1 MFCTVQVNG
10 NLPIGTVVQFNT
22 ENQTWDTA
30 STAQDT
36 IGVIRETP
44 VQNEDDL
51 TWWVRVVFAGVV
63 EALADR
69 NIPIQGGRLNVS
81 NGKVFVD
88 NVNGGNGIISPISRG
103 QADRVANSLVLVDI
117 R

>member
-10 NLPIGTVVQFNT
+10 NLPVGTVVQFNT

-36 IGVIRETP
+36 IGVIREAP
-44 VQNEDDL
+44 IQNEDDL
-51 TWWVRVVFAGVV
+51 TWWARVVFAGVV

-69 NIPIQGGRLNVS
+69 DIQVQGGRLNVS
-81 NGKVFVD
+81 NGKDGAFYAHNKTRAD
-88 NVNGGNGIISPISRG
+88 CMSITAKIIE
-103 QADRVANSLVLVDI
+103 
-117 R
+117 

>member
-10 NLPIGTVVQFNT
+10 NLPVGTVVQFNT

-36 IGVIRETP
+36 IGVIREAP
-44 VQNEDDL
+44 IQNEDDL
-51 TWWVRVVFAGVV
+51 TWWARVVFAGVV

-69 NIPIQGGRLNVS
+69 DIQLLHRWDLYL
-81 NGKVFVD
+81 
-88 NVNGGNGIISPISRG
+88 ILILRT
-103 QADRVANSLVLVDI
+103 AA
-117 R
+117 